1 MRSSPCVQQTKQL
14 IHSLHL
20 FHHSLALPSERTAR
34 ILRHLL
40 HFFFVNDLSHNI
52 LMFVVNKMIEIPIK
66 REEQRYA
73 FSFQSAKQNPNF
85 FSRKYKDFLPLK
97 TDGMIIKQ
105 MQKSSRYST
114 RFMLKSHA
122 CRWIEGC
129 TKMRRKNCKFGDS
142 KRGMHVLFLKKSF
155 HLFVKIRK
163 KKLFL

>member
-1 MRSSPCVQQTKQL
+1 MQKGWVAKCDASPL
-14 IHSLHL
+14 GL
-20 FHHSLALPSERTAR
+20 
-34 ILRHLL
+34 
-40 HFFFVNDLSHNI
+40 
-52 LMFVVNKMIEIPIK
+52 
-66 REEQRYA
+66 

-97 TDGMIIKQ
+97 TDAMIIKQ

-163 KKLFL
+163 KKFSLTLVRAWLEL